1 MVIVGPLFQR
11 YVVASMLK
19 SRRHKPTQHAT
30 CAPREQNLAG
40 ESSKSKCISSSSK
53 QPMEEEEEDEKE
65 GEKAGV
71 GGGGRGGGSRS
82 GKGGGG
88 ADERGHWRL
97 SHHVSGMCLPLLH
110 VC

>member
-40 ESSKSKCISSSSK
+40 ERSNSKRSSSNK
-53 QPMEEEEEDEKE
+53 ELMEEEEEEEEEE

-71 GGGGRGGGSRS
+71 GEGRGGGSRS

-88 ADERGHWRL
+88 VDEPGHWRL
-97 SHHVSGMCLPLLH
+97 SHHVSGMCLP
-110 VC
+110 